1 MDVAT
6 LRQQLRKITPATV
19 YLVLGTQHVLQEQA
33 RAAFNHLIPEE
44 EKVMNVGSY
53 DMETTPVATAIDD
66 ASSAPFFGERRLVM
80 IDKPYFLTG
89 EHHAGGPDHDIA
101 GLQDYLKHP
110 QPSTV
115 LVFFA
120 PYEKLDGRKS
130 VVKQLKKIAV
140 NVSAAPLNEVDARA
154 AVAKRFNEDGYDVD
168 NQAMTELVKRTNADY
183 GLMSANIEKL
193 ELLGYQEHRITAED
207 VDGIVPQ
214 TLDDNVF
221 DLVNAVLARNQERAL
236 SLYQQLLASQE
247 PPLRINAILVGQFR
261 LLMQVKILSSR
272 GLTQGTLASKLGVH
286 PYRVKLGLRTV
297 RRFSLHNL
305 EDAFLGLVRIEQ
317 ALKTTNRD
325 PEMLFQLFMLQ
336 YGQHRQ
342 IKAN

>member
-6 LRQQLRKITPATV
+6 LRQQLRKATPATV
-19 YLVLGTQHVLQEQA
+19 YLVLGTQQVLQEQA

-66 ASSAPFFGERRLVM
+66 ASSAPFFGQRRLVM

-89 EHHAGGPDHDIA
+89 ERHAGGPDHDLA
-101 GLQDYLKHP
+101 SLLAYLKHP

-120 PYEKLDGRKS
+120 PYEKLDGRKAL
-130 VVKQLKKIAV
+130 VKQLKRSAV
-140 NVSAAPLNEVDARA
+140 NVSAAPLNEVEARSA
-154 AVAKRFNEDGYDVD
+154 IQNQFKGDGYEIDQ
-168 NQAMTELVKRTNADY
+168 QALTELVKRTNADY
-183 GLMSANIEKL
+183 GLMSANVEKL
-193 ELLGYQEHRITAED
+193 ELLAYKNRQVTAD
-207 VDGIVPQ
+207 QVAGIVPQ

-221 DLVNAVLARNQERAL
+221 DLVNAVLSKNQERAL

-247 PPLRINAILVGQFR
+247 PPLRINAVLVGQFR
-261 LLMQVKILSSR
+261 LLMQVKILSTH
-272 GLTQGTLASKLGVH
+272 GLSQGTLASKLGVH

-297 RRFSLHNL
+297 RRFSLDSL
-305 EDAFLGLVRIEQ
+305 EDAFLGLVRIEL

-325 PEMLFQLFMLQ
+325 PELLFQLFMLQ
-336 YGQHRQ
+336 YCQQRQ
-342 IKAN
+342 ISA